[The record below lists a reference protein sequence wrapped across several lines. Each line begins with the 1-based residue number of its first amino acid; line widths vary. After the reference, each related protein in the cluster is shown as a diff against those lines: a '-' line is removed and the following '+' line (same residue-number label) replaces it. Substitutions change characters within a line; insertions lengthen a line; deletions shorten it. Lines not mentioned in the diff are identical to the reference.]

1 MRNPLLLAALVAVG
15 IVPATPASAQKEYE
29 LQPDSFVRPGIPQG
43 KVEHFV
49 LKGSKVFPGTERDVW
64 YYVPAGHD
72 PNKPLA
78 LMVFQDGGGYADRN
92 GGFRVPAVF
101 DNLISQGAMPATL
114 GIMINPGV
122 VPATDGKSQLP
133 RYNRSVE
140 YDGFDGKY
148 AAFLIQEVIPEVLRR
163 SGVKISS
170 DPANHAISGASSG
183 GIAAFTAAWH
193 RPDYFGKVLG
203 FISSFTDLR
212 GGHGY
217 PTLIRKTERKP
228 VRIFLQEGVNDQD
241 IYSGSW
247 PIGNEDVVAALRF
260 AGYDMRY
267 VTGPGGHDGRQG
279 TAVLPEALRWL
290 WRTGAL
296 ETTGTRQPIASVVLR
311 ENEGWRAVE
320 GAGTVDALATLADG
334 TLVVA
339 GGGEVR
345 KLGGAVL
352 ATGLGR
358 VSALAAGP
366 GGAVFAATPDR
377 KQVVRIAPDGTVKAI
392 AKGVRAASLA
402 VRHTGTVYLLEEG
415 TGRIHRVNANGK
427 RTAVGGVLPGAKG
440 ICLVPDQGLLLV
452 APDPSH
458 GKYGMSWRVAADET
472 LADGQHYHDV
482 AAPYGEPGTA
492 SAGMAVDANGW
503 LYVASAIGI
512 QMLDQAGRVN
522 GIVLSPAP
530 GTPGAIAFAGVERD
544 LLYAAVDGALHVRRT
559 KVRGVTTADGPVK
572 PPPPRL

>member
-1 MRNPLLLAALVAVG
+1 MRNPLIVAALLAAG
-15 IVPATPASAQKEYE
+15 IVSVAPALAQKEYE
-29 LQPDSFVRPGIPQG
+29 LQPDSFVRPGVAQG

-72 PNKPLA
+72 LAKPLA

-101 DNLISQGAMPATL
+101 DNLIAQGAMPATL
-114 GIMINPGV
+114 GIMVNPGV
-122 VPATDGKSQLP
+122 VPATDGKTQLP

-163 SGVKISS
+163 SGARITN
-170 DPANHAISGASSG
+170 DPANRAISGASSG

-228 VRIFLQEGVNDQD
+228 LRIFLQEGVNDQD

-260 AGYDMRY
+260 AGYDLRY

-290 WRTGAL
+290 WRPGGL
-296 ETTGTRQPIASVVLR
+296 ETSGTRQPIASVVLR
-311 ENEGWRAVE
+311 DNEGWRAVD
-320 GAGTVDALATLADG
+320 GAGGVDALATLADG

-339 GGGEVR
+339 GSGEVR
-345 KLGGAVL
+345 TLGGAAM

-358 VSALAAGP
+358 ISAVAAGP
-366 GGAVFAATPDR
+366 AGTVYAALPDR
-377 KQVVRIAPDGTVKAI
+377 KQVVRLAPGPLTVVARGIKVSSI
-392 AKGVRAASLA
+392 A
-402 VRHTGTVYLLEEG
+402 VRHTGTLFLLEEG
-415 TGRIHRVNANGK
+415 TGRIHWVGPNGK
-427 RTAVGGVLPGAKG
+427 RTVAATGLPGAPG
-440 ICLVPDQGLLLV
+440 ITLVPDQGLLLV
-452 APDPSH
+452 APDPAH
-458 GKYGMSWRVAADET
+458 GKYGQSLRIAADES
-472 LADGQHYHDV
+472 LVDAQHYHDV

-492 SAGMAVDANGW
+492 AAGLAVDANGW

-522 GIVLSPAP
+522 GIVLSPGP
-530 GTPGAIAFAGVERD
+530 GRPGPIAFAGGERN
-544 LLYAAVDGALHVRRT
+544 LLYAVVDGGLHVRRT
-559 KVRGVTTADGPVK
+559 KVRGVTTAEGPTK